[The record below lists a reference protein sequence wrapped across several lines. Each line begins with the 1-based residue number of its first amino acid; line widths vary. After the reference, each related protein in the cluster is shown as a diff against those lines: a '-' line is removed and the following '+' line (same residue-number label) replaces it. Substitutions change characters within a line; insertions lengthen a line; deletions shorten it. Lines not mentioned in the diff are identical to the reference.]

1 MVQPKHAPA
10 PETKPHWASAAK
22 TGVGTAIGADSEVW
36 FTLSHGIVTEVFYHF
51 IDSACL
57 RGMGFVV
64 TDRKDYFS
72 DELHDAD
79 SKVGYVAE
87 GVPAFRLENRARDGR
102 YEIEKTVL
110 ADPRR
115 STLLQQTQFT
125 ASQGDLADYSL
136 YVLVE
141 PHLGNQGTGNT
152 GWLGEYK
159 GTPMLFAARDGYA
172 MALACSAPWAARSA
186 GFLGA
191 SDGRLDLQR
200 HKRMEW
206 RYDRAEQGNVLLTAE
221 IDLSACQGRFV
232 LALGLGRDEFDAGHR
247 ARASLLQGFDSAREL
262 YVEQWQAW
270 QRELPPVE
278 GAAQH
283 GRNIYQISAAVMRT
297 HESKEFPGGIIAS
310 LATPW
315 GCAKSDRDRGYHLVW
330 ARDMIQTVGG
340 LLAARAHF
348 DARRILYYLH
358 AAQEADGHWPQ
369 NMLSN
374 GRPNWNGIQ
383 LDETAFVILLVSLAE
398 REHALDGRDSDT
410 LWEMVRKAAG
420 YLVRNGPLTPLD
432 RWEEE
437 AGYFASTMPIEIA
450 ALLSAAGLAEK
461 RGEQKLARFL
471 QETADVWNAEI
482 ESLIYVTG
490 TALAREAGVEGY
502 YVRFACP
509 DQRGADKPA
518 AGSVTL
524 KNHRNGAGR
533 LPVADIVSPDALA
546 LVRFGL
552 RAADDPRIVNTV
564 RVIDHLLKVDTPSGT
579 AWRRYNEDGYGEH
592 SDGAPFDGA
601 GIGRIWPLLTGE
613 RAHYELAAGRT
624 DEAEK
629 LLRSME
635 GFANES
641 GLISEQVWDAP
652 DIPERQ
658 LYFGRPS
665 GSAMPLVWAHAE
677 YVKLRRS
684 LDDGKVFDMPRHSV
698 ERYRNKN
705 SACPRTYWRFE
716 QKCSTIASGQTL
728 RLEAVAP
735 ALVRWSGDGW
745 RTTRESST
753 IDSGLGLHY
762 VDLPT
767 DNLPP
772 GGVLRFTFY
781 WPQSERWEG
790 ANFEVKLPSR
800 EAPRAPQNERAA
812 ALETA

>member
-1 MVQPKHAPA
+1 MAPMKHAP
-10 PETKPHWASAAK
+10 PPGNRPHWASAAK

-64 TDRKDYFS
+64 TDRKDFFS

-79 SKVGYVAE
+79 SKVSYVAE
-87 GVPAFRLENRARDGR
+87 GVPAFRLANRARDGR

-115 STLLQQTQFT
+115 STLLQQTRF
-125 ASQGDLADYSL
+125 AALQGDLADYAL

-141 PHLGNQGTGNT
+141 PHLGNQGAGNT

-159 GTPMLFAARDGYA
+159 GTPMLFATRDDYA
-172 MALACSAPWAARSA
+172 LALACSAPWLARSA

-206 RYDRAEQGNVLLTAE
+206 SYDRAEQGNVLLTAE
-221 IDLSACQGRFV
+221 VDLAACQGQFV
-232 LALGLGRDEFDAGHR
+232 LALGFGRDEYDAGHR

-262 YVEQWQAW
+262 YVEEWQEW
-270 QRELPPVE
+270 QQELRPVKSAKQPE
-278 GAAQH
+278 
-283 GRNIYQISAAVMRT
+283 RNIYQVSAAVMRT

-315 GCAKSDRDRGYHLVW
+315 GCSKSDRDRGYHLVW

-340 LLAARAHF
+340 LLAVRAHF
-348 DARRILYYLH
+348 DARRVLFYLH

-383 LDETAFVILLVSLAE
+383 LDETAFVILLVSLAD
-398 REHALDGRDSDT
+398 REGALGGRDSDT

-450 ALLSAAGLAEK
+450 ALLSAAALAEK
-461 RGEQKLARFL
+461 HGEPKLAMFL

-482 ESLIYVTG
+482 EALIYVTD

-502 YVRFACP
+502 YVRFALP
-509 DQRGADKPA
+509 DQRRAGSPA
-518 AGSVTL
+518 AGVVTL
-524 KNHRNGAGR
+524 KNHRNGTGHLA
-533 LPVADIVSPDALA
+533 VAQIVSPDALS

-592 SDGAPFDGA
+592 ADGSPFDGA
-601 GIGRIWPLLTGE
+601 GIGRIWPLLAGE

-624 DEAEK
+624 DEAEN

-658 LYFGRPS
+658 LHFGRPS

-684 LDDGKVFDMPRHSV
+684 LDDGKIFDMPRHSS
-698 ERYRNKN
+698 ERFLKQPAP
-705 SACPRTYWRFE
+705 ACNRTYWRFGQE
-716 QKCSTIASGQTL
+716 CETIASGHVL
-728 RLEAVAP
+728 RLELLAP
-735 ALVRWSGDGW
+735 SRVHWSDDGW
-745 RTTRESST
+745 RTSHDSPT
-753 IDSGLGLHY
+753 IDTGLGLHY
-762 VDLPT
+762 LDLASERLHAG
-767 DNLPP
+767 DA
-772 GGVLRFTFY
+772 LRFTFY
-781 WPQSERWEG
+781 WPKSDRWEG
-790 ANFEVKLPSR
+790 ENFQVELRGP
-800 EAPRAPQNERAA
+800 
-812 ALETA
+812 